1 MPIIINMLQFIGS
14 ILTAFLLTKIG
25 RKLLL
30 EMGALTTSI
39 GTVIVAIGFMSNS
52 LAWILIGLIF
62 FMACFGLTLGP
73 VVWIYLP

>member
-1 MPIIINMLQFIGS
+1 
-14 ILTAFLLTKIG
+14 
-25 RKLLL
+25 
-30 EMGALTTSI
+30 MGALTTSI